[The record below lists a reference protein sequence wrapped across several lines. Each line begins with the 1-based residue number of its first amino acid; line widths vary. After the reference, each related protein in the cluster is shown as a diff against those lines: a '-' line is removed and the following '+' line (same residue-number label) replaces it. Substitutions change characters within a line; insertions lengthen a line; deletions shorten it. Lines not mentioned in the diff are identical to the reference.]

1 MDALPWYRSP
11 VFIGAIVSILSQFVV
26 LIGIADQI
34 TTEDIAKWVDVT
46 FQVIALGSA
55 GYAAWKR
62 KRSDIQPLTLN
73 KARAESHPATLANK
87 GFPDEPVT

>member
-1 MDALPWYRSP
+1 MDAQPWYRSR
-11 VFIGAIVSILSQFVV
+11 VFIGAVVSILSQLVV
-26 LIGIADQI
+26 LLGIADQI
-34 TTEDIAKWVDVT
+34 TTEDIAKWVDVS
-46 FQVIALGSA
+46 FQVIALGAA

-73 KARAESHPATLANK
+73 KTRAENHPATLANK